1 MSEQEKQYYRN
12 LLDAG
17 CPAKRADEYMAL
29 FFDGKIRNCC
39 ENLQFTVVNC
49 LKNCI

>member
-29 FFDGKIRNCC
+29 FLTEKYG
-39 ENLQFTVVNC
+39 TVARTC
-49 LKNCI
+49 SLPSSIA